1 MNWFCKDLAI
11 ASSDDIVALVVAVLF
26 VFGGDFFLAW
36 DFFLALVGDGFFA
49 VAAFDFALEGDF
61 FLAGE
66 GFFVAALHGNGLR
79 ALFVAA
85 EAADAVVPFSIL

>member
-1 MNWFCKDLAI
+1 M
-11 ASSDDIVALVVAVLF
+11 
-26 VFGGDFFLAW
+26 
-36 DFFLALVGDGFFA
+36 GDGFFA
-49 VAAFDFALEGDF
+49 AEAFEFALEGDF

-66 GFFVAALHGNGLR
+66 GFFVAALDGDDLR